1 METEVFWAGA
11 RLFVAGVV
19 VGGVGVSLVVV
30 LCATLLPLPQPDQDQ
45 FDAMFTRFV
54 DGESDKD
61 DPNTITL
68 ELVGGP
74 ADGKT
79 LDVNSDIGLLTYPH
93 PNDDGEM
100 ESHEYR
106 RCWDKDNKREVLV
119 HSPLV
124 RD

>member
-61 DPNTITL
+61 DPDTITL

-79 LDVNSDIGLLTYPH
+79 LNVDKNVGLLSFPH
-93 PNDDGEM
+93 PTDSGEW
-100 ESHEYR
+100 EQHEYR
-106 RCWDKDNKREVLV
+106 RCWDKDNLREVLV